1 MTRTNLYVH
10 VNTVDK
16 KVFSHPTEVPENWSN
31 IHGFSNLTDTEIS
44 DLTPY
49 NRPNEAWLKF
59 DSSFPVDDYT
69 YDDDWLDGA
78 KGTIKL
84 AYKKQRQEA
93 IKKGVSYNSII
104 FDADAETQTKMNIKK
119 DSSAT
124 SFNWKYNNTFH
135 TLSKSDITAVH
146 KDLDDYIQKCYD
158 KEATYVSQIEAA
170 TTKAGLNSFTLD
182 GTWPTNAY

>member
-84 AYKKQRQEA
+84 AYKSRDKKQLR
-93 IKKGVSYNSII
+93 KV
-104 FDADAETQTKMNIKK
+104 
-119 DSSAT
+119 
-124 SFNWKYNNTFH
+124 FH
-135 TLSKSDITAVH
+135 ITA
-146 KDLDDYIQKCYD
+146 
-158 KEATYVSQIEAA
+158 
-170 TTKAGLNSFTLD
+170 
-182 GTWPTNAY
+182 